1 MDTQFEIIVNEK
13 VSMRL
18 LNESDAKAMFNC
30 IDSNRNFFRKYLYW
44 VDKTKSVSDSL
55 LKIQEDIE
63 DYKSGKSLELGVFY
77 ENHFVGRCG
86 FHKIGK
92 LNLEIGYFLHENM
105 NGQGIM
111 TQCVKTLT
119 QYGFDVLK
127 KHRVVIKMDVDNK
140 ASKAIPE
147 KLGFT
152 LEGIERESN
161 LSCEGEW
168 RNSFVY
174 SFLSTDTFR
183 M

>member
-18 LNESDAKAMFNC
+18 LHESHAEAMFDC
-30 IDSNRNFFRKYLYW
+30 IDFNRVFFRKYLPW
-44 VDKTKSVSDSL
+44 VDKTKSVNDSL
-55 LKIQEDIE
+55 LKIQQDME
-63 DYKSGKSLELGVFY
+63 DYKSGLSLELGVFH

-92 LNLEIGYFLHENM
+92 SNLEIGYFLHENI

-119 QYGFDVLK
+119 QYGFDELE
-127 KHRVVIKMDVDNK
+127 KHRVVIKMDIDNK

-152 LEGIERESN
+152 LEGIERESY
-161 LSCEGEW
+161 LSCGGEW
-168 RNSFVY
+168 RNNFVY